1 MKVKTTIEFL
11 EPDKDGVLRK
21 TKASFISEQQYTDWL
36 KFGAGPSRTLVKEP
50 LDTTVEAIREHV
62 LTLEDAA
69 VAAADTHSF
78 LLLESPTNFA
88 SAEDVNK
95 LKAAINNRA
104 RAIEVKTTRS
114 IGSNAVVKDK
124 YGDLQLIN
132 HGESVKFYFKGDE
145 NAFLECDGLIK
156 TSVSALLNEVK
167 ASPKEADLKDV
178 LSRASKLELIL
189 TDPSRFV
196 SDPPPALEELI
207 GVKRVVPF
215 LSGCDF
221 SRALVNECSLQRINA
236 VETNGS
242 DYSVSLHLSPDS

>member
-1 MKVKTTIEFL
+1 MKVKTTIVFL
-11 EPDKDGVLRK
+11 EPDKDGVIQK
-21 TKASFISEQQYTDWL
+21 GKASFISEQQYTDWL
-36 KFGAGPSRTLVKEP
+36 NSGGGRTLVKQP
-50 LDTTVEAIREHV
+50 LDTTVELIREHL

-69 VAAADTHSF
+69 LAAADIHSV
-78 LLLESPTNFA
+78 LLLESPTKFA

-95 LKAAINNRA
+95 FKSAINNRA

-114 IGSNAVVKDK
+114 IGCNAVVKEK

-132 HGESVKFYFKGDE
+132 HGESVKFYFKGDKV
-145 NAFLECDGLIK
+145 AFLECDGLIK

-167 ASPKEADLKDV
+167 ASPKEEDVEDV
-178 LSRASKLELIL
+178 LYRASKLELIL
-189 TDPSRFV
+189 IDPSRFV
-196 SDPPPALEELI
+196 SEPPPVLQELN

-221 SRALVNECSLQRINA
+221 SPMLVNKCSLGGVHV

-242 DYSVSLHLSPDS
+242 DYSVNLHLSPDS